1 MVNVRYWTV
10 MVAVRSFQLSF
21 AATRNEKR
29 SQPRRG
35 IDDSTVIHD
44 ACGCALQTQFSS
56 ALPPQTLSVEPEKT

>member
-1 MVNVRYWTV
+1 MVKVRYWTV
-10 MVAVRSFQLSF
+10 MVDVRIVTPSP
-21 AATRNEKR
+21 AATPNEKR

-44 ACGCALQTQFSS
+44 AFDCALQTQFSS